1 MDKSPVDSAIVFPNT
16 YSLEGDLS
24 GGWRYTTFEQTGPGV
39 DYFRMGV
46 DGKKTTH
53 FLRGTYAK
61 IRFVQNRVTLGP
73 SSQIG

>member
-1 MDKSPVDSAIVFPNT
+1 MDSAIVFPNT

-46 DGKKTTH
+46 DGKKTTQ
-53 FLRGTYAK
+53 FFARDPCK
-61 IRFVQNRVTLGP
+61 N
-73 SSQIG
+73 